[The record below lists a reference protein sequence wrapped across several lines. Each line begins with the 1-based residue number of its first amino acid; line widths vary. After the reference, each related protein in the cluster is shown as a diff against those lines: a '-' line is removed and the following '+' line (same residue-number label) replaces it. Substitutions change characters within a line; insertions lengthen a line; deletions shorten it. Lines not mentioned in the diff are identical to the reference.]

1 MDKDLQYYLDH
12 PDETPDDPA
21 VLLQLAEQMTAPITG
36 EEPPPTEKKDEKPED
51 PAPSSEEPKKGE
63 AKQVEEPK
71 KEEEAAILMPSGKGT
86 IPYAVLKSEREKRQ
100 AAEEAVAELSQKM
113 EQMQAQL
120 AKGTDRGDAKAAEI
134 GTEALATMTPE
145 ELDALRSDFPVF
157 GKVIDSLMGTIGTL
171 TKEVETLKQ
180 SEQVRT
186 TTSQNQ
192 AATTVQE
199 LIDGEPILLHLQ
211 TSSPDLFAKAIE
223 IDKTLMGNPKYPDMA
238 SRFEKVA
245 EIMDSTFGPFDGV
258 PAKVKTPPATHETSV
273 NKDAARKIV
282 LEKIEKNK
290 AVPNSLSDA
299 PSGEPPASD
308 EVASL
313 ENLSALELTDRLLKM
328 SADQRTAYLNR
339 F

>member
-21 VLLQLAEQMTAPITG
+21 VLLQLAEQMTVPPVA
-36 EEPPPTEKKDEKPED
+36 EEPPPPEEKDEKQPD

-63 AKQVEEPK
+63 AKQA
-71 KEEEAAILMPSGKGT
+71 KEEEAEILMPSGKGT

-100 AAEEAVAELSQKM
+100 AAEATVAELSQKM
-113 EQMQAQL
+113 EQVQAQL
-120 AKGTDRGDAKAAEI
+120 AKGTTKGDAKAVEI
-134 GTEALATMTPE
+134 GTEALATMSPE

-192 AATTVQE
+192 AAATVQE

-211 TSSPDLFAKAIE
+211 TNDPDLFDKAVE
-223 IDKTLMGNPKYPDMA
+223 IDRALMNNPKYPDMA
-238 SRFEKVA
+238 SRFKKVA
-245 EIMDSTFGPFDGV
+245 EIMDSTFGPFEGV
-258 PAKVKTPPATHETSV
+258 PEKVKDLPAAKEPSV
-273 NKDAARKIV
+273 DKDAARKV
-282 LEKIEKNK
+282 VMEKIEKAK
-290 AVPNSLSDA
+290 AVPNSLSDV
-299 PSGEPPASD
+299 PSGEAPASD
-308 EVASL
+308 EVANL
-313 ENLSALELTDRLLKM
+313 ESLSALEITDRLMKM